1 MTTINPVHCFAA
13 ADDTFSEFDNP
24 FLTHGVSHLGAQ
36 RATMQVN
43 AVRRVTYNQ
52 PYDLFAWVRESSVD
66 ASTDHRTVIL
76 HCIDIALPLHV
87 SVQGANGRIQYARQV
102 FAGMLRNAYHGDF
115 RAEDKVLFYVARAKV
130 ITETD
135 RPYVRILSVEDLS

>member
-66 ASTDHRTVIL
+66 ASTDHRTVI
-76 HCIDIALPLHV
+76 ALPLHV

-115 RAEDKVLFYVARAKV
+115 RAEDKVLFHVARAKV